1 MNTLKRMHAC
11 VHTLVMYER
20 QLVATTFPND
30 LFLRYVEHPVLVHE
44 HVVQRH
50 DQATQQ
56 KSRDEDGVYWPDVRE
71 LGAEERRQ
79 SEELVQHL
87 VVWKD
92 YFCCVVFCESSL
104 IASRLRGGN
113 RPKQKVIKIGVYM
126 RGIGLG
132 TTHYVFSGVDVHNI
146 GTSDYLV
153 WDCVDFLLGRGRLYI
168 AEIDHL
174 DHDYRVLV
182 HPMALRTVI
191 DPKLSYLWFLRFRS
205 NGSNR
210 VFQRNSS

>member
-92 YFCCVVFCESSL
+92 YFCCVVICESSL
-104 IASRLRGGN
+104 IASRTSWWEPAQAEGDQNWCVYAGN
-113 RPKQKVIKIGVYM
+113 RIGDNT
-126 RGIGLG
+126 L
-132 TTHYVFSGVDVHNI
+132 
-146 GTSDYLV
+146 
-153 WDCVDFLLGRGRLYI
+153 CFLWCRC
-168 AEIDHL
+168 
-174 DHDYRVLV
+174 
-182 HPMALRTVI
+182 
-191 DPKLSYLWFLRFRS
+191 S
-205 NGSNR
+205 
-210 VFQRNSS
+210 